1 MDVLGFRLIRLVSI
15 QLFYSMAV
23 ITFEHLNTAYHEQL
37 LIKRQLSLGN
47 LISKY
52 IYVVVLIC
60 IVLYLSIQL
69 LNEIKQINT
78 GMK

>member
-1 MDVLGFRLIRLVSI
+1 
-15 QLFYSMAV
+15 MAV
-23 ITFEHLNTAYHEQL
+23 ITFEHLNTPYHEQL

-60 IVLYLSIQL
+60 IVLCLSIQL

-78 GMK
+78 GMKMILYSVVKGFDKTS